1 MSSVDIQYFQ
11 KDEEKPRVQTQV
23 TAHNQAADFWKV
35 TDLVDS
41 RADLQAVEATEVSLE
56 SKAPLFPIL
65 TVLKLRCPLSSKI
78 SHDHLV

>member
-56 SKAPLFPIL
+56 SKAPLFSHLNSSEAEMSLII
-65 TVLKLRCPLSSKI
+65 KDLS
-78 SHDHLV
+78 